1 MSRFLFT
8 TLRAPT
14 FQNTNAFPALVILTC
29 HEPMFLLL
37 TNFTTLLRDNK
48 GAAGHLKS
56 TYHHNTMLI
65 LFLFSV
71 LILVNTEASK
81 TNENNVVIDR
91 NIEVKKAKL
100 LEEINWL
107 NAKNE
112 RMKYYSMELQSDLV
126 EIR

>member
-1 MSRFLFT
+1 
-8 TLRAPT
+8 
-14 FQNTNAFPALVILTC
+14 
-29 HEPMFLLL
+29 
-37 TNFTTLLRDNK
+37 
-48 GAAGHLKS
+48 
-56 TYHHNTMLI
+56 MLI